1 MLTKP
6 LISYRKR
13 GNQYLASQHIKLHH
27 LVTGQCVNKM
37 DSKKL
42 LESFKYG
49 EKSYTEFCI
58 KRLVDKTKVSSD
70 VI

>member
-6 LISYRKR
+6 LISYCKR

-49 EKSYTEFCI
+49 EKSYTEF
-58 KRLVDKTKVSSD
+58 
-70 VI
+70 